1 MPTLTIKKLPLR
13 VHQRLKQRA
22 AQRRRSINKEAIECL
37 ERALMSTPIDP
48 EEFLARV
55 RERRKTLSRVWV
67 TEKDLKRAKEW
78 GRL

>member
-13 VHQRLKQRA
+13 LHQKLKQRA

-37 ERALMSTPIDP
+37 ERALMSTPVDP

-55 RERRKTLSRVWV
+55 RTHRESLSRIWL
-67 TEKDLKRAKEW
+67 TDRDLKRAKEW
-78 GRL
+78 GRP